1 MKYLMES
8 SATEHAK
15 ELRSADLQATFVV
28 VGGGIAGVSC
38 TQQLAQLC
46 PTDSILL
53 VTASPIVKTATN
65 IVKVCRVMESFEVEE
80 RLLTYLEKQHH
91 NVRVL
96 QDVLVSL
103 DADSRVATLK
113 SRRTVSYKSI
123 CLCLGGRPQLL
134 AEGNPLVLGVR
145 DTETVQALQEK
156 LKGARRVAVVGNGG
170 IATELV
176 HEIQGCQVLWAVR
189 QDSIGATFFD
199 PGAAQFFMPQLYSDR
214 DAPAAPSRR
223 ASEIEGETPSKGVPG
238 SALGPDW
245 ASGCVMLGAGA
256 QKKTVHVE
264 YSCEVDELLTP
275 EQFRQRSLTET
286 PFPQQQQGNTG
297 VEAIMDW
304 PLYVLLTNGTLFG
317 CDLVVSATGVTPN
330 ADSIDVPQLRLG
342 ADGGIAVDEHMRSSV
357 DGVYAAGDAC
367 CAAWARSELWFQM
380 RLWGQARQMGDWAAH
395 CMAAEHLGQPPPM
408 ADARFDLFSHVT
420 RFFGYRVI
428 LLGLFNGQGLDKD
441 DHRAL
446 VRITPNTEFVK
457 LLLQGGRLKGAILVG
472 ETDLEEMCE
481 NLLLDQLD
489 LGPLADRLLDPE
501 VDIDDYF
508 D

>member
-1 MKYLMES
+1 
-8 SATEHAK
+8 
-15 ELRSADLQATFVV
+15 
-28 VGGGIAGVSC
+28 
-38 TQQLAQLC
+38 LAQLC

-65 IVKVCRVMESFEVEE
+65 IVKVCRVMESFKVEE

-214 DAPAAPSRR
+214 DAPAAPFRR
-223 ASEIEGETPSKGVPG
+223 ASEIVVPLPPFVLAEGETPSKGVPG

-297 VEAIMDW
+297 VEAIVDW
-304 PLYVLLTNGTLFG
+304 PLYVLLTNETLFG
-317 CDLVVSATGVTPN
+317 CDFVVSATGVTPN

-342 ADGGIAVDEHMRSSV
+342 PDGGIAVDEHMRSSV

-446 VRITPNTEFVK
+446 VRITPNAEFVK